1 MKPLSMYVLCS
12 LPGVACVAGMV
23 LREEMALARGRE
35 LLLDTRPV
43 DPMSLFSGR
52 YATVHFVAENAPT
65 SVPAPDP
72 LPGYGSRVHV
82 WLRQEGRLHVPERVT
97 TERPQD
103 PSVPFLRGTLMY
115 GNTIDFDATQ
125 FYIPHEA
132 RDPALAERGK
142 GGVQARVSVDA
153 SGRARLLGLIV
164 EGVPFE
170 QWSRSGDQRERR

>member
-12 LPGVACVAGMV
+12 LPGVAVVAGMV
-23 LREEMALARGRE
+23 VREEIALARGRE

-65 SVPAPDP
+65 NVPAPDP
-72 LPGYGSRVHV
+72 MPGYGSRVYV
-82 WLRQEGRLHVPERVT
+82 WLRKEVNLHVPERVT
-97 TERPQD
+97 VEPPQD
-103 PSVPFLRGTLMY
+103 PRVPFLRGTMRQ

-132 RDPALAERGK
+132 RDPALAARDK

-153 SGRARLLGLIV
+153 NGRVRLLGLIV

-170 QWSRSGDQRERR
+170 LWGRSDDQRERR